1 MQQYK
6 QNKKKSY
13 ADTVKTPP
21 KAQKGRPN
29 NNPPKPPPTQKPTRP
44 SQSFQPR
51 FKNNPTID
59 PAVKKQLDQ
68 IKSDMDLIKKNSEQT
83 DALVSKFNNYIE
95 RAVKRRQRKE
105 KVQKEKEINL
115 DQLSKDKGNT
125 NKRTRSSSSAEPTE
139 AETSDGGYLSE
150 EDVNDLILTRNAIT
164 ENQEKQKTLMER
176 LYTMMGTFASYNNT
190 DSALTVEGDDIEA
203 QANGE
208 EEF

>member
-1 MQQYK
+1 MQKK
-6 QNKKKSY
+6 QPVSNI
-13 ADTVKTPP
+13 
-21 KAQKGRPN
+21 
-29 NNPPKPPPTQKPTRP
+29 PKPPPIQKPTCP

-95 RAVKRRQRKE
+95 RAVERKQRKE
-105 KVQKEKEINL
+105 KAQKEKEMNL
-115 DQLSKDKGNT
+115 DQPSKDKGNT
-125 NKRTRSSSSAEPTE
+125 NKCTQSSSSAEPTE

-164 ENQEKQKTLMER
+164 ENQEKQRTLMER
-176 LYTMMGTFASYNNT
+176 FYTMMGTFASYNNT
-190 DSALTVEGDDIEA
+190 DSASTVEGDDIKA
-203 QANGE
+203 QADGE